1 MACPFFVVEG
11 EMALAKRS
19 KIAQEAFELAE
30 PVVTELGF
38 DLVDCSYVKESRG
51 MVLTLYIDKR
61 GGIGIDDCET
71 VSRAVDPIIDEAASI
86 DPDFFE
92 VSSPGLTR
100 PLETEKDYIRY
111 AGEKVDV
118 SLYKPMEGKKSF
130 TAVIKG
136 AESEKATF
144 VFDNGDEITLAFE
157 DIAKAVRHI
166 DF

>member
-1 MACPFFVVEG
+1 MAG
-11 EMALAKRS
+11 RS
-19 KIAQEAFELAE
+19 KVAQEAFDIAE
-30 PVVTELGF
+30 PIVKELGF
-38 DLVDCSYVKESRG
+38 DLVDCEYKKEGQYYFLRIF
-51 MVLTLYIDKR
+51 IDKR

-71 VSRAVDPIIDEAASI
+71 VSRAVDPVIDEAASI

-100 PLETEKDYIRY
+100 PLETEKDYMRY

-136 AESEKATF
+136 AEEGKATF
-144 VFDNGDEITLAFE
+144 VFDNGSELTLDFE
-157 DIAKAVRHI
+157 EIAKAVRHI

>member
-1 MACPFFVVEG
+1 M
-11 EMALAKRS
+11 AKRS
-19 KIAQEAFELAE
+19 KVAQEAFELAE

-71 VSRAVDPIIDEAASI
+71 VSRAVDPVFDAEASI

-100 PLETEKDYIRY
+100 PLETEKDYNRY
-111 AGEKVDV
+111 SGEKIDV
-118 SLYKPMEGKKSF
+118 SLYKPVEGRKSF
-130 TAVIKG
+130 TAVIREAGDGKV
-136 AESEKATF
+136 TF
-144 VFDNGDEITLAFE
+144 IFDNGEEAEFGIE